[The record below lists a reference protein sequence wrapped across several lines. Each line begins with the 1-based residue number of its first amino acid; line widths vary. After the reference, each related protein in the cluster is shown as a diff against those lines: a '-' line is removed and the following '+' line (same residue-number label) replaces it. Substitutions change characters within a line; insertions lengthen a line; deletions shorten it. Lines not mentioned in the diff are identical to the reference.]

1 MAISFAPL
9 EAMLMGCP
17 VIAPRNLDWP
27 LFYDDRVNILLYE
40 EGNYHSCKEVVDYF
54 RSSEQI
60 QLNLSRRG
68 REAVLAM
75 NSAELFTERWTSV
88 LDAALASA
96 VRGVGRLKTDA
107 NAPLSK
113 TTLLRR
119 SEKERAYELVTSLE
133 MAGKDVVIGHP
144 AKAWLNPRQLLRKY
158 KSLRAYSPVRYDLMR
173 KHCATKKTAVIVG
186 DDFGLYSLCA
196 AVLGSRVLSFN
207 YHRWSCSELAFTA
220 ALNAVGGVPVDHIV
234 FDDMRRPVY
243 VNENRETR
251 FDEPREDKDDY
262 VLQAAPFDHYAA
274 RKAIGPIDLLCVD
287 DVNFETRIIRGSLG
301 SIKESRPALLI
312 RCYRHGAH
320 NIGAPTAELL
330 RILNRLDYLTY
341 YAPWDG
347 EVRDLQL
354 IENDVEP
361 TLDTFL
367 LYAFGREYAPF
378 LLNKATGKIGDDP
391 LTGSGPQSTVEGSSA
406 ESAISSPR
414 TDRAPIG
421 KIWQRV
427 KESRIVAAVAKPF
440 RLR

>member
-1 MAISFAPL
+1 VAISFAPL

-220 ALNAVGGVPVDHIV
+220 ALNAVGGVPVDLSPLEYRLV
-234 FDDMRRPVY
+234 AYLMLRRGRV
-243 VNENRETR
+243 VSLQELVENVHGDEEQRSNAIEVLVGRVRRKLGSHWIETR
-251 FDEPREDKDDY
+251 
-262 VLQAAPFDHYAA
+262 
-274 RKAIGPIDLLCVD
+274 
-287 DVNFETRIIRGSLG
+287 RGFG
-301 SIKESRPALLI
+301 YMIPEQPA
-312 RCYRHGAH
+312 
-320 NIGAPTAELL
+320 
-330 RILNRLDYLTY
+330 
-341 YAPWDG
+341 
-347 EVRDLQL
+347 
-354 IENDVEP
+354 
-361 TLDTFL
+361 
-367 LYAFGREYAPF
+367 
-378 LLNKATGKIGDDP
+378 
-391 LTGSGPQSTVEGSSA
+391 
-406 ESAISSPR
+406 
-414 TDRAPIG
+414 
-421 KIWQRV
+421 
-427 KESRIVAAVAKPF
+427 
-440 RLR
+440 